1 MNIKK
6 SHNICRITWNCD
18 DRLVWLRSQR
28 RVSKAQAKLGQPIV
42 RAIEDYYTQTGSYPT
57 SLDALPQKHTGW
69 TYETYT
75 YQNST
80 NGAVISY
87 MLRYRFGR
95 GGVEYEPNRWI
106 GGDKGHYVLLDV
118 K

>member
-6 SHNICRITWNCD
+6 ATISAVLLGIAMISLSGCGHKD
-18 DRLVWLRSQR
+18 EY
-28 RVSKAQAKLGQPIV
+28 KAQAKLGQQIV

-57 SLDALPQKHTGW
+57 SLDALSQKYSGW
-69 TYETYT
+69 TYDTYT

-80 NGAVISY
+80 NGAEISY
-87 MLRYRFGR
+87 MLRYRFGK
-95 GGVEYEPNRWI
+95 GGVEYEPHRWI

-118 K
+118 R

>member
-6 SHNICRITWNCD
+6 TTISAVLLGIAMTGLSGCGRKD
-18 DRLVWLRSQR
+18 EY
-28 RVSKAQAKLGQPIV
+28 KAQAKLGQPIV
-42 RAIEDYYTQTGSYPT
+42 SALEDYYTQTGSYPT
-57 SLDALPQKHTGW
+57 SLDALPQKYSGW

-75 YQNST
+75 YKNST
-80 NGAVISY
+80 NGAEISY
-87 MLRYRFGR
+87 MLRYRFGK

-118 K
+118 R

>member
-6 SHNICRITWNCD
+6 ATISAVLLGIAMTGLSGCGRKD
-18 DRLVWLRSQR
+18 EY
-28 RVSKAQAKLGQPIV
+28 KAQAKLGQPIV
-42 RAIEDYYTQTGSYPT
+42 RAIEDYHTQTGNYPT
-57 SLDALPQKHTGW
+57 SLDALPQKYSGW
-69 TYETYT
+69 TYQT

-87 MLRYRFGR
+87 ALRYRHGK

-106 GGDKGHYVLLDV
+106 GGSDNAHYMLLDV
-118 K
+118 R

>member
-6 SHNICRITWNCD
+6 ATISAVLLGIAMISLSGCGHKD
-18 DRLVWLRSQR
+18 EY
-28 RVSKAQAKLGQPIV
+28 KAQAKLGQPIV

-57 SLDALPQKHTGW
+57 SLDALSQKYSGW
-69 TYETYT
+69 TYETST
-75 YQNST
+75 ETAT
-80 NGAVISY
+80 NGWYA
-87 MLRYRFGR
+87 LRYRFSK
-95 GGVEYEPNRWI
+95 GGVEYEPHRWI

>member
-6 SHNICRITWNCD
+6 ATISAVLLGIAMTGLSGCGRKD
-18 DRLVWLRSQR
+18 EY
-28 RVSKAQAKLGQPIV
+28 KAQAKLGQPIV
-42 RAIEDYYTQTGSYPT
+42 NAIVDYQTQTGNYPT
-57 SLDALPQKHTGW
+57 SLDALPQKYSGW

-75 YQNST
+75 YKNST
-80 NGAVISY
+80 NGAEISY
-87 MLRYRFGR
+87 MLRYRFGK

-118 K
+118 R

>member
-6 SHNICRITWNCD
+6 ATISAVLLGITMTGLSGCG
-18 DRLVWLRSQR
+18 RTGEF
-28 RVSKAQAKLGQPIV
+28 KAQAKLGQPV
-42 RAIEDYYTQTGSYPT
+42 VSAIEDYHTQTGSYPT
-57 SLDALPQKHTGW
+57 SLDALPQKYSGW
-69 TYETYT
+69 TYET

-87 MLRYRFGR
+87 ALRYRFGQ

-106 GGDKGHYVLLDV
+106 GGDKGHYVLLD
-118 K
+118 